1 MGLFGGG
8 GSSTS
13 TTKESGTSN
22 TKTTTS
28 AGSETGKDTLTQ
40 LLGSLQQMIG
50 NAGEGY
56 SKSDA
61 INDSQTAADAA
72 MTKVLRSGV
81 GTVNASTTSGGAY
94 DSTTQKLLSDNLAGE
109 AAAASAEVTQN
120 TISNYA
126 QLSNM
131 QSQLAL
137 SSMLSAL
144 GLDQS
149 GETSSTQ
156 DTKYNKTTKTTTPK
170 AGGGLGG
177 LLSTG
182 LSIAGGVVGGIYGGP
197 LGASIGSSL
206 GGAIGGAVSGG
217 GSNSASGISGKDY
230 AGGFGG

>member
-1 MGLFGGG
+1 MGLFGG

-13 TTKESGTSN
+13 TTTESGTSN
-22 TKTTTS
+22 TKTSTS
-28 AGSETGKDTLTQ
+28 AGSEVGKDTLTQ
-40 LLGSLQQMIG
+40 LLGNLQQMIG
-50 NAGEGY
+50 NAGVGY
-56 SKSDA
+56 TKADA

-72 MTKVLRSGV
+72 MNKVLRSGV

-109 AAAASAEVTQN
+109 AAAASAEVVQN

-126 QLSNM
+126 QLSNA

-144 GLDQS
+144 GLDQA

-156 DTKYNKTTKTTTPK
+156 DTTYSKTTKTKTPK
-170 AGGGLGG
+170 SGGLGG

-217 GSNSASGISGKDY
+217 NNSASGISGKDY
-230 AGGFGG
+230 AGGFGS